1 MSLMKNSRLGDDW
14 IARAVANNPFQ
25 KMPDGN
31 FRTCPVRLA
40 FVHLVKP
47 NPNAKN
53 DDGTPKATPSYEV
66 TALCPP
72 GAMEQLHAV
81 VWPELYALLRQSFP
95 QNFNAQGQ
103 PFGLHCPPWRDQGE
117 KQQFTGYTPG
127 LPFLRLTTQYKPQ
140 IVDPA
145 NNPIVDEG
153 RVYAGAWAILAF
165 NMFEFG
171 KSPPRPKKGYSLG
184 LQGVMLIGDDEKL
197 AGGAPDP
204 KALFTGVQ
212 VDAKFD
218 ATAAF
223 ASMQMPGQAPPP
235 GAIMPPP
242 TPVMPPPGRAPMAP
256 PAPPGYGAPAVVM
269 PPPGYAP
276 PGYAPPPPPPPPAD
290 DLAAMLS

>member
-1 MSLMKNSRLGDDW
+1 MNNTRMTDDW
-14 IARAVANNPFQ
+14 ITRAVAANPFQ

-40 FVHLVKP
+40 FVHIIKP

-53 DDGTPKATPSYEV
+53 DDGTPKTTPSYEV
-66 TALCPP
+66 TALVPP
-72 GAMEQLHAV
+72 GGQEQMNAV
-81 VWPELYALLRQSFP
+81 VWPDIYAMLRTAFP

-117 KQQFTGYTPG
+117 KQQYTGYTPG
-127 LPFLRLTTQYKPQ
+127 LPFIRLTTQYKPQ
-140 IVDPA
+140 IVDPGH
-145 NNPIVDEG
+145 NPIVDEN
-153 RVYAGAWAILAF
+153 RVYPGVWAILAF

-171 KSPPRPKKGYSLG
+171 RSPPRPKKGVSLG

-204 KALFTGVQ
+204 KQAFAGVQ

-223 ASMQMPGQAPPP
+223 AAMPPP
-235 GAIMPPP
+235 GAVPPPASIMPPP
-242 TPVMPPPGRAPMAP
+242 TSVMMPPGAAPGVLPPPPGAPRA
-256 PAPPGYGAPAVVM
+256 VL
-269 PPPGYAP
+269 PPPGVPAP
-276 PGYAPPPPPPPPAD
+276 AAISMAD
-290 DLAAMLS
+290 MGL